1 MWEEGVDA
9 SNRLL
14 RILSVHLVGSLA
26 ILFRNSEDAQRF
38 ERFERIGRRWVQR
51 TTTNVEIVTQ
61 IEKREN

>member
-26 ILFRNSEDAQRF
+26 ILFRNGKDAQSFKRF
-38 ERFERIGRRWVQR
+38 ERLGRLWV
-51 TTTNVEIVTQ
+51 
-61 IEKREN
+61 K